1 MSLLSGHIKV
11 WIEYDGEGRKLQVSI
26 TPYAANNDYPKPANP
41 LLALDLD
48 LSEVVNE
55 YMYVGFS
62 AATRSGTVQHK
73 IWSWTFESA
82 AGGGGSGSG
91 GFGYGDLAP
100 SPAPSIPSLPTNG
113 ASRSTIVPCKLF
125 TTCAFLMMSFVAIL
139 LLSS

>member
-1 MSLLSGHIKV
+1 MSL
-11 WIEYDGEGRKLQVSI
+11 
-26 TPYAANNDYPKPANP
+26 TPYAANNDYPKPADP

-62 AATRSGTVQHK
+62 AATRSGIVQHK

-91 GFGYGDLAP
+91 GFGYGDFAP
-100 SPAPSIPSLPTNG
+100 TPAPSIPSLPTNG
-113 ASRSTIVPCKLF
+113 ASSRITVAPCKLV
-125 TTCAFLMMSFVAIL
+125 TTCANFLMISFVVIL